1 MSIPFDLAAVVKD
14 LPWYERALAAVAP
27 ETGNRRLQAKV
38 QRMLFSYQ
46 GARSDRLYAP
56 VTNGV
61 PSESYQTARDRV
73 VMMFEALDL
82 VENFPPA
89 KAVIS
94 RFATFLTPTEY
105 APATGDRRYDAEV
118 AEYFHAWCKNCDVTG
133 RNSFRMIVQLLAEMR
148 PCYGDAGIALRRTR
162 NGLKIEAIAGDR
174 IGNPSEA
181 AGQYPRYFSGI
192 VVDDQGAPEAYRIF
206 TVNQAGQ
213 YIDPVDV
220 SASNFC
226 HYYVPFRADQYRGV
240 TDFHAVLRTSRMLKE
255 ILDAEM
261 AGVRFACNQSAL
273 VFTERGAANP
283 RNLFT
288 PTNTPANAAGQRPAQ
303 EESKIGTIQYLFQ
316 GDSVETMPARPSS
329 AFQGFVDE
337 LKADIALG
345 LGGYPAGVLWGTQ
358 NYKGPSVRAEFAQA
372 DRVNTRHQGILEDK
386 VLQRVASAVILDAI
400 AEGNLPP
407 PARQAGESPERAIVR
422 ATRGSFRFPPRL
434 TIDVGRETQARL
446 AELSMGATSPQE
458 IAAEDGRDA
467 YVRAT
472 EKADFAAFVKEL
484 AVDRNVPE
492 SSIFLPAGQT
502 LPNTPAQAAAVGEKT
517 GSDAAQAQSES
528 IPTVAAPAASEEGAE
543 ADEALQAEDNR
554 IVVSFENGGYVPTQ
568 AMARNAKRALDVRET
583 KPPSQRGMTAVG
595 LARARDISNRRE
607 LSFDTVKRMK
617 AYFDRHEIDKQ
628 GETWDEQGKGWQA
641 WNGWGGDEGRTWAEA
656 IVERVE
662 KKTDASL
669 RSDTVNLA
677 EREVVEWLQRP
688 VRNVPSEE
696 IGDAKV
702 RKAFASYNDAVDGYR
717 TNLHARLAEELK
729 SAKNN

>member
-1 MSIPFDLAAVVKD
+1 MNSPAHIIAT
-14 LPWYERALAAVAP
+14 LPWYEKALAAVAP
-27 ETGNRRLQAKV
+27 ETANRRLYARV
-38 QRMLFSYQ
+38 QREMFSYQ
-46 GARSDRLYAP
+46 GARADRMYAP
-56 VTNGV
+56 KTNGV

-82 VENFPPA
+82 VENFAPA

-94 RFATFLTPTEY
+94 KFSTFLSPNEY
-105 APATGDRRYDAEV
+105 APATGNRNYDALV
-118 AEYFHAWCKNCDVTG
+118 AEYFHDWCKHCDIKG
-133 RNSFRMIVQLLAEMR
+133 QHSFRMLVQLLAGMR
-148 PCYGDAGIALRRTR
+148 PVYGDCGLALRRTSE
-162 NGLKIEAIAGDR
+162 GLKVEAIAGDR

-181 AGQYPRYFSGI
+181 SGMYPRYFSGI
-192 VVDDQGAPEAYRIF
+192 IVNDVGAPEAFRIYR
-206 TVNQAGQ
+206 VDQAGQ
-213 YIDPVDV
+213 YLDPEDIPA
-220 SASNFC
+220 ASFA
-226 HYYVPFRADQYRGV
+226 HYYDPFRADQYRGV
-240 TDFHAVLRTSRMLKE
+240 TDFHAVLRNSRMLKE

-261 AGVRFACNQSAL
+261 AGVRFASNQAAL
-273 VFTERGAANP
+273 VFTERGVANP

-288 PTNTPANAAGQRPAQ
+288 PSGAGVQPNGERPQQ
-303 EESKIGTIQYLFQ
+303 EQSDVGTIKYLYH
-316 GDSVETMPARPSS
+316 GDKVETMPARPSS

-337 LKADIALG
+337 LMAEIALG
-345 LGGYPAGVLWGTQ
+345 LGGYPAGVLWGTE

-372 DRVNTRHQGILEDK
+372 DRVNQRHQGILEDK
-386 VLQRVASAVILDAI
+386 VLSRVSSAVILDAI
-400 AEGNLPP
+400 ARKDLPP
-407 PARQAGESPERAIVR
+407 PPRQTGETAERAIVR

-472 EKADFAAFVKEL
+472 EKADFAAFVQTL
-484 AVDRNVPE
+484 AKDRGVPE
-492 SSIFLPAGQT
+492 SSIFLPAGQQ
-502 LPNTPAQAAAVGEKT
+502 LPNTPSQAAAVGEKT
-517 GSDAAQAQSES
+517 GEDAATAQADSVPQAQKTTEE
-528 IPTVAAPAASEEGAE
+528 PTDQKPE
-543 ADEALQAEDNR
+543 QAEEQLNDSR
-554 IVVSFENGGYVPTQ
+554 IVIGFDNGGYIPTQ
-568 AMARNAKRALDVRET
+568 TMARNAKRALEIREG

-607 LSFDTVKRMK
+607 LPLDTVKRMK
-617 AYFDRHEIDKQ
+617 SYFDRHAVDKE

-656 IVERVE
+656 IVEREE

-696 IGDAKV
+696 IGDVNV
-702 RKAFASYNDAVDGYR
+702 RKAFANYNDAVDGYR